1 MLVYLFIYV
10 SLPPNFKHP
19 QFQTPPISN
28 TLNFRHPNFKHPQFQ
43 TPPISNTL
51 NFRHPNFRH
60 PNFRHPNFRHP
71 VFQYTRSPPSTPS
84 PPYPPSPPQ
93 LFNIKPSNRQNIAS
107 YPHLRVKMLTILD
120 NLTCLCP

>member
-19 QFQTPPISN
+19 QFQTPSISDTPISD
-28 TLNFRHPNFKHPQFQ
+28 T
-43 TPPISNTL
+43 PISDTPISGTQSFSIPGAPL
-51 NFRHPNFRH
+51 APRR
-60 PNFRHPNFRHP
+60 
-71 VFQYTRSPPSTPS
+71 PPTPRR
-84 PPYPPSPPQ
+84 PRN